1 MDLEVDLFI
10 KDDFKFSRLKKNQY
24 TIEFT
29 IENNNINISKI
40 IDFNLIQLI
49 YELNP
54 DIYENVNIQK
64 LNDNE
69 IIATLLLKHFFEDL
83 GLSQK
88 FLFIHLKKNI
98 EDKNVIFKST
108 TIKNNKPEGIPE
120 EAELIIIKELI
131 NSFYTITPHKV
142 KMINNIIFDPLMIIP
157 ILTEKM
163 IGTILHK
170 MFKRVKQFIENI
182 II

>member
-29 IENNNINISKI
+29 IENNNINVSKI

-88 FLFIHLKKNI
+88 FLFIHLKK
-98 EDKNVIFKST
+98 
-108 TIKNNKPEGIPE
+108 
-120 EAELIIIKELI
+120 
-131 NSFYTITPHKV
+131 
-142 KMINNIIFDPLMIIP
+142 
-157 ILTEKM
+157 ILKTK
-163 IGTILHK
+163 ILYLNLP
-170 MFKRVKQFIENI
+170 Q
-182 II
+182 